1 MFLVV
6 LWRRARHLYIDMF
19 NFLFGNK
26 KLSGY
31 LRSGAIVVDVR
42 SGAEFDTGSALGA
55 KNIPLNTLESR
66 KEEIKA
72 SGKLVITCCRS
83 GARSEQARSILHDA
97 GLDVINGGS
106 WKAVERAINNL

>member
-1 MFLVV
+1 MFT
-6 LWRRARHLYIDMF
+6 
-19 NFLFGNK
+19 FLFGNK
-26 KLSGY
+26 KLSSY
-31 LRSGAIVVDVR
+31 LKSGAIVIDVR

-66 KEEIKA
+66 AEEIKG
-72 SGKLVITCCRS
+72 SGKPVITCCRS

-106 WKAVERAINNL
+106 WKAVERAINKL

>member
-1 MFLVV
+1 
-6 LWRRARHLYIDMF
+6 MF

-26 KLSGY
+26 NLSSY
-31 LRSGAIVVDVR
+31 LKSGAIVIDVR

-66 KEEIKA
+66 TEEIKA
-72 SGKLVITCCRS
+72 SGKPVITCCRS
-83 GARSEQARSILHDA
+83 GTRSEQARSILHDA

-106 WKAVERAINNL
+106 WKAVERAINKL